1 MITRSALTASGRA
14 LMATPALGGVLRQ
27 AGFVRGFAD
36 PANKPVDRFAEY
48 LQSGEPDPSKGKDEI
63 PDHSHA
69 YGDDP
74 VATIAE
80 VREEETSHPSKDGK
94 KKSKKASK
102 KE

>member
-48 LQSGEPDPSKGKDEI
+48 LQSGTVLEGLIERVAA
-63 PDHSHA
+63 SHRHMRTV
-69 YGDDP
+69 G
-74 VATIAE
+74 
-80 VREEETSHPSKDGK
+80 
-94 KKSKKASK
+94 
-102 KE
+102 